1 MSGRLSVWAVFG
13 AFGCLCAL
21 TLGRGFYSSDGEVM
35 FQTTAALAQRG
46 TLALP
51 PDPGLPQIVA
61 GRGGRYYSKYD
72 PGLPL
77 LAVPF
82 FVAGDRLAAVNH
94 AHRTTIAAISV
105 LLVSALAAAG
115 ALAALAALAGRLAP
129 GQTARALLVVAS
141 AGLATPLW
149 WYGRVLFPEAV
160 LACALTLAVWLAA
173 RAEGSR
179 KGWLLAGAALGAG
192 MLVRASLAIYALPL
206 AWLVLSP
213 HPRSARM
220 RLTAP
225 SPCMERGQAERG
237 EAGGEVN
244 KALSTRSSHDKH
256 SRMARLV
263 WLLAG
268 TVPFAAALL
277 AHNALRFGDPL
288 ATGYAGESFSTAP
301 WTGIGGLLLSPG
313 KGVWLYA
320 PPLLLGAL
328 LWPRFRR
335 EHPALGEFLALAWAL
350 ALPFYG
356 MWWAWDGGWG
366 WGPRLLV
373 PLLPLSCLPLLTLP
387 ARRGWWAA
395 ALCALVLGAGLNI
408 AGILSD
414 PVAHYADV
422 ATRCADP
429 AGCVAWTVRDA
440 PLVGAVRLLADGR
453 SEPLALFHLAGTGL
467 PRTWS
472 VGALALLIAG
482 ALAAGWRLARATSPR
497 GQRHGPP

>member
-1 MSGRLSVWAVFG
+1 MSGRLSVRAVFV
-13 AFGCLCAL
+13 AFACLCAL

-35 FQTTAALAQRG
+35 FQTTAALAQRW

-51 PDPGLPQIVA
+51 PDPALPQIVA
-61 GRGGRYYSKYD
+61 GHDGRYYSKYD

-77 LAVPF
+77 LTVPF
-82 FVAGDRLAAVNH
+82 FVAGDRLAAINH
-94 AHRTTIAAISV
+94 AHRTTIAAIST

-115 ALAALAALAGRLAP
+115 ALAALVALAGRLAP
-129 GQTARALLVVAS
+129 GQATRALLVVAS

-149 WYGRVLFPEAV
+149 WYGRVLFPEAA

-179 KGWLLAGAALGAG
+179 RGLLLAGAALGAG
-192 MLVRASLAIYALPL
+192 MLVRASLAIYVLPL
-206 AWLVLSP
+206 SWLVLRANSGGL
-213 HPRSARM
+213 RSFRQW
-220 RLTAP
+220 L
-225 SPCMERGQAERG
+225 
-237 EAGGEVN
+237 
-244 KALSTRSSHDKH
+244 
-256 SRMARLV
+256 

-268 TVPFAAALL
+268 AAPFAVALL

-320 PPLLLGAL
+320 PPLMLGAL

-335 EHPALGEFLALAWAL
+335 AHPALGGFLAVAWGVT
-350 ALPFYG
+350 LPFYG

-373 PLLPLSCLPLLTLP
+373 PLLPLSCLPLLALP
-387 ARRGWWAA
+387 AQRGWWAA
-395 ALCALVLGAGLNI
+395 ALCALALGVGVNI
-408 AGILSD
+408 LGILSD

-422 ATRCADP
+422 ASRCADP
-429 AGCVAWTVRDA
+429 AGCVAWTVREA
-440 PLVGAVRLLADGR
+440 PLVGAARLLAEGR
-453 SEPLALFHLAGTGL
+453 SEPLALFHLAETGL
-467 PRTWS
+467 PGTWS
-472 VGALALLIAG
+472 AGAPALLIAG
-482 ALAAGWRLARATSPR
+482 TFAAGWRMARAARRRS
-497 GQRHGPP
+497 

>member
-1 MSGRLSVWAVFG
+1 MSGRLPAWAVFV
-13 AFGCLCAL
+13 AFACLCAL

-35 FQTTAALAQRG
+35 FQTTAALVERG

-61 GRGGRYYSKYD
+61 GRDGRYYSKYD

-82 FVAGDRLAAVNH
+82 FVAGDRLAAINH
-94 AHRTTIAAISV
+94 AHRTTIAAIST
-105 LLVSALAAAG
+105 LLLSALAAAG
-115 ALAALAALAGRLAP
+115 ALTALAALVERLAP
-129 GQTARALLVVAS
+129 GRAGRALLVVLS

-149 WYGRVLFPEAV
+149 WYGRVLFPEAA
-160 LACALTLAVWLAA
+160 LACALTLAVWLVA
-173 RAEGSR
+173 RGGESR
-179 KGWLLAGAALGAG
+179 RGLLCAGAALGAG

-206 AWLVLSP
+206 GWLVLSP
-213 HPRSARM
+213 HPRS
-220 RLTAP
+220 
-225 SPCMERGQAERG
+225 PCMEREQAERG

-244 KALSTRSSHDKH
+244 KALSTRASHDGH
-256 SRMARLV
+256 ARTARLV

-268 TVPFAAALL
+268 VLPFAVALL
-277 AHNALRFGDPL
+277 AHNALRFGDAL
-288 ATGYAGESFSTAP
+288 ATGYAGEAFSTPP

-320 PPLLLGAL
+320 PPLLLSAA

-335 EHPALGEFLALAWAL
+335 AYPPLGEFLALAWVVAL
-350 ALPFYG
+350 LFYG
-356 MWWAWDGGWG
+356 TWWAWDGGWG

-373 PLLPLSCLPLLTLP
+373 PLLPLSCLPLLALP

-395 ALCALVLGAGLNI
+395 ALCALMLGAAVNVL
-408 AGILSD
+408 GILSD
-414 PVAHYADV
+414 PVAHYADA

-429 AGCVAWTVRDA
+429 ARCVAWTVCEA

-453 SEPLALFHLAGTGL
+453 SEPLALFHLAETGL
-467 PRTWS
+467 PPAWS
-472 VGALALLIAG
+472 VGAPALLIGGVIAG
-482 ALAAGWRLARATSPR
+482 VWRMARAARSR
-497 GQRHGPP
+497 S

>member
-1 MSGRLSVWAVFG
+1 MSGRLSVGAVFV
-13 AFGCLCAL
+13 AFACLCAL

-35 FQTTAALAQRG
+35 FQTTVALAQRG

-51 PDPGLPQIVA
+51 PDPDLPQIVA
-61 GRGGRYYSKYD
+61 GRDGRHYSKYD

-82 FVAGDRLAAVNH
+82 FVAGDRQAAINH
-94 AHRTTIAAISV
+94 AHRTTVAAISV
-105 LLVSALAAAG
+105 LLLSALAAAG

-129 GQTARALLVVAS
+129 GQMARALLVVLS

-149 WYGRVLFPEAV
+149 WYGRVLFPEAA
-160 LACALTLAVWLAA
+160 LACALTLAAWLAA

-179 KGWLLAGAALGAG
+179 RGLLLAGAALGAG

-206 AWLVLSP
+206 GWLALAAHSRSALPVRSSRDGHARIARLAWL
-213 HPRSARM
+213 
-220 RLTAP
+220 LT
-225 SPCMERGQAERG
+225 G
-237 EAGGEVN
+237 
-244 KALSTRSSHDKH
+244 AL
-256 SRMARLV
+256 
-263 WLLAG
+263 
-268 TVPFAAALL
+268 PFVATLL

-301 WTGIGGLLLSPG
+301 WTGIGGLLFSPG

-328 LWPRFRR
+328 LWPRFWRA
-335 EHPALGEFLALAWAL
+335 HPALGGFLALAWAV
-350 ALPFYG
+350 ALLFYG

-373 PLLPLSCLPLLTLP
+373 PLLPLSCLPLLALP

-395 ALCALVLGAGLNI
+395 ALGALALGAGVNI
-408 AGILSD
+408 LGVFSD

-422 ATRCADP
+422 ASRCADP
-429 AGCVAWTVRDA
+429 AGCVAWTVRES
-440 PLVGAVRLLADGR
+440 PLVGAARRLADGR
-453 SEPLALFHLAGTGL
+453 TEPLALFHLAETGL

-472 VGALALLIAG
+472 AGAPALLIAG
-482 ALAAGWRLARATSPR
+482 ALAASGRLARAASLR
-497 GQRHGPP
+497 GQRRGPP

>member
-1 MSGRLSVWAVFG
+1 MSGRPPVGAVFV
-13 AFGCLCAL
+13 AFACLCAL

-35 FQTTAALAQRG
+35 FQTTAALAGQG

-51 PDPGLPQIVA
+51 PDPDLPQIVA
-61 GRGGRYYSKYD
+61 GRDGRYYSKYD

-82 FVAGDRLAAVNH
+82 FIAGDRLAALNH

-105 LLVSALAAAG
+105 LLISALTAAG

-129 GQTARALLVVAS
+129 GQGVRTLLVVVS

-149 WYGRVLFPEAV
+149 WYGRVLFPEAA
-160 LACALTLAVWLAA
+160 LACALTLAVWLAV
-173 RAEGSR
+173 RAGGSR
-179 KGWLLAGAALGAG
+179 RGALLAGVTLGAG
-192 MLVRASLAIYALPL
+192 MLVRVSLAIYALPL
-206 AWLVLSP
+206 GWLVVRARGEGL
-213 HPRSARM
+213 HSAR
-220 RLTAP
+220 RL
-225 SPCMERGQAERG
+225 S
-237 EAGGEVN
+237 
-244 KALSTRSSHDKH
+244 
-256 SRMARLV
+256 

-268 TVPFAAALL
+268 ALPFAAALL

-288 ATGYAGESFSTAP
+288 TTGYAGESFSAAP

-313 KGVWLYA
+313 KGIWLHA
-320 PPLLLGAL
+320 PPLLLSAL

-335 EHPALGEFLALAWAL
+335 AHPALGGFLALAWGV

-373 PLLPLSCLPLLTLP
+373 PLLPLSCLPLLVLP
-387 ARRGWWAA
+387 ARRGWGTA
-395 ALCALVLGAGLNI
+395 ALCALALGVGVNI
-408 AGILSD
+408 LGVFSD
-414 PVAHYADV
+414 PVAHYAEV

-429 AGCVAWTVRDA
+429 APCVAWAVREA
-440 PLVGAVRLLADGR
+440 PLLGAVRLLADGQ
-453 SEPLALFHLAGTGL
+453 SEPLALFHLAETGL

-472 VGALALLIAG
+472 AGAPALLVGGALASA
-482 ALAAGWRLARATSPR
+482 WWMARAAFSR
-497 GQRHGPP
+497 GRRRGPP

>member
-1 MSGRLSVWAVFG
+1 MSGRLPVRAVFV
-13 AFGCLCAL
+13 AFACLCAL

-51 PDPGLPQIVA
+51 SDPALPQIVA
-61 GRGGRYYSKYD
+61 GHDGRYYSKYD

-82 FVAGDRLAAVNH
+82 FVAGDRLAAINH
-94 AHRTTIAAISV
+94 AHRTTIAAIST

-129 GQTARALLVVAS
+129 EQTARALLVVAS

-149 WYGRVLFPEAV
+149 WYGRVLFPEAA
-160 LACALTLAVWLAA
+160 LACALTLAVWLVA

-179 KGWLLAGAALGAG
+179 RGLLLAGAALGAG
-192 MLVRASLAIYALPL
+192 MLVRASLAIYVLPL
-206 AWLVLSP
+206 SWLVL
-213 HPRSARM
+213 R
-220 RLTAP
+220 
-225 SPCMERGQAERG
+225 
-237 EAGGEVN
+237 AGG
-244 KALSTRSSHDKH
+244 KGRRSFQ
-256 SRMARLV
+256 RLL

-320 PPLLLGAL
+320 PPLMLGAL

-335 EHPALGEFLALAWAL
+335 AHPALGGFLAVAWGV

-373 PLLPLSCLPLLTLP
+373 PLLPLSCLPLLALP

-395 ALCALVLGAGLNI
+395 ALCALALGAGVNI
-408 AGILSD
+408 LGILSD

-422 ATRCADP
+422 ASRCADP
-429 AGCVAWTVRDA
+429 AGCVAWTVREA
-440 PLVGAVRLLADGR
+440 PLVGAARLLAEGR

-467 PRTWS
+467 PGTWS
-472 VGALALLIAG
+472 AGAPALLIAG
-482 ALAAGWRLARATSPR
+482 TFAAGWRMARAARPR
-497 GQRHGPP
+497 S

>member
-1 MSGRLSVWAVFG
+1 MSGRLPAWAVFV
-13 AFGCLCAL
+13 AFACLCAL

-35 FQTTAALAQRG
+35 FQTTAALVERG

-61 GRGGRYYSKYD
+61 GRDGRYYSKYD

-82 FVAGDRLAAVNH
+82 FVAGDRLAAINH
-94 AHRTTIAAISV
+94 AHRTTVAAISV
-105 LLVSALAAAG
+105 LLLSALAAAG
-115 ALAALAALAGRLAP
+115 ALTALAALAGRLAP
-129 GQTARALLVVAS
+129 GRVARSLLVVAS

-160 LACALTLAVWLAA
+160 LACALTLAVWLVA
-173 RAEGSR
+173 RGGESR
-179 KGWLLAGAALGAG
+179 RGLLCAGAALGAG

-206 AWLVLSP
+206 AWLVSRANSGGL
-213 HPRSARM
+213 RSFRQW
-220 RLTAP
+220 L
-225 SPCMERGQAERG
+225 
-237 EAGGEVN
+237 
-244 KALSTRSSHDKH
+244 
-256 SRMARLV
+256 

-268 TVPFAAALL
+268 AAPFAVALL
-277 AHNALRFGDPL
+277 AHNALRFGAAL
-288 ATGYAGESFSTAP
+288 ATGYAGEAFSTPP

-320 PPLLLGAL
+320 PPLLLSAA

-335 EHPALGEFLALAWAL
+335 AYPALGEFLALAWAV
-350 ALPFYG
+350 ALLFYG
-356 MWWAWDGGWG
+356 TWWAWDGGWG

-373 PLLPLSCLPLLTLP
+373 PLLPLSCLPLLALP

-395 ALCALVLGAGLNI
+395 ALCALMLGAAVNVL
-408 AGILSD
+408 GILSD
-414 PVAHYADV
+414 PVAHYADA

-429 AGCVAWTVRDA
+429 AHCVAWTVREA

-453 SEPLALFHLAGTGL
+453 SEPLALFHLAETGL
-467 PRTWS
+467 PPAWS
-472 VGALALLIAG
+472 VGAPALLIGGVIAG
-482 ALAAGWRLARATSPR
+482 VWRMARAARSR
-497 GQRHGPP
+497 S